1 LLTDVAN
8 ATGGKYFRARDPAA
22 LQRITQQIDAL
33 ERAPVRSRTYVRYTE
48 LFRWP
53 LGVMLVALA
62 AELLLVAWKGP
73 LP

>member
-1 LLTDVAN
+1 
-8 ATGGKYFRARDPAA
+8 
-22 LQRITQQIDAL
+22 
-33 ERAPVRSRTYVRYTE
+33 VRYAE

-53 LGVMLVALA
+53 LSLMLIAIS